1 MSGGRAFLLTPSHP
15 EPLSR
20 VVAVRYVLPLR
31 EGGSLPAIVE
41 ADDLGT
47 YVVKFTGAGQGRKAL
62 VAEVICAGL
71 ARAVGL
77 RVPDLVVA
85 EVDEAL
91 ARSEPDPEIQAL
103 LRASAGPNLGIDY
116 LPRSLGFEPAADVV
130 DPTTAA
136 AVVWFDAVVQNVD
149 RSWRNPNLLCWH
161 GDLWLIDHGAAL
173 YFAHSW
179 DRAGD
184 AATREYT
191 QVADHVLLSA
201 AGSLEAAHAELA
213 PRLPPDVVRQAVA
226 AVPDEWLL
234 DDDERF
240 AGPDDVRAAY
250 AAVLDE
256 RLASPDSWLPA
267 LERARAR
274 V

>member
-1 MSGGRAFLLTPSHP
+1 MA
-15 EPLSR
+15 
-20 VVAVRYVLPLR
+20 AIRYVVPLR

-62 VAEVICAGL
+62 VAEVICAAL

-77 RVPDLVVA
+77 RVPDLVV
-85 EVDEAL
+85 VDVDAALSRTEA
-91 ARSEPDPEIQAL
+91 DPEIQQL
-103 LRASAGPNLGIDY
+103 LRASVGANLGIDY
-116 LPRSLGFEPAADVV
+116 LPRSLGFDPVV
-130 DPTTAA
+130 DHVDERTAA
-136 AVVWFDAVVQNVD
+136 TVLWFDALIQNVD

-161 GDLWLIDHGAAL
+161 GGLWLIDHGAAL

-179 DRAGD
+179 DRAAG
-184 AATREYT
+184 AARREYAHA
-191 QVADHVLLSA
+191 ADHVLLSA
-201 AGSLEAAHAELA
+201 AGSLEAVHAELA
-213 PRLPPDVVRQAVA
+213 PLLSPDVVRQATA

-234 DDDERF
+234 GDHDADRF
-240 AGPDDVRAAY
+240 ASPDEVRAAY

-256 RLASPDSWLPA
+256 RVASPDDWVPA
-267 LERARAR
+267 LERVRAR